1 MNESSDSDSKKR
13 PLFAKIDELK
23 ESIEKL
29 SDIVTHSNGGIVE
42 FSEKSA
48 EKLPRGR
55 LVPRNIDGFRKL
67 VNTLNPRSKI
77 IDIGSCVGRTIM
89 SVSDIILDKE
99 LKLYCLDSWDNE
111 DYIKSWNMK
120 PKDIF
125 QQFVWNIQLIKEQ
138 INVLNFNPVKSI
150 ELFDNESVD
159 MIIVDKLYNKNIYKK
174 TLHTFY
180 NKLKPGGIFFMFV
193 QKDKSMD
200 DFLTEVK
207 AVPIVL
213 DESKDLEDFKNIPMD
228 IIAFYK

>member
-1 MNESSDSDSKKR
+1 
-13 PLFAKIDELK
+13 
-23 ESIEKL
+23 
-29 SDIVTHSNGGIVE
+29 
-42 FSEKSA
+42 
-48 EKLPRGR
+48 
-55 LVPRNIDGFRKL
+55 
-67 VNTLNPRSKI
+67 
-77 IDIGSCVGRTIM
+77 
-89 SVSDIILDKE
+89 
-99 LKLYCLDSWDNE
+99 
-111 DYIKSWNMK
+111 MK